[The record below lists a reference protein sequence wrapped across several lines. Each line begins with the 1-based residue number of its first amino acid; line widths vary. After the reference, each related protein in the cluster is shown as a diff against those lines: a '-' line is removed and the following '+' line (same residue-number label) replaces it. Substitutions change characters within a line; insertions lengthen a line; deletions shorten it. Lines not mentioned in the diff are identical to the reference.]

1 MGLLHKRS
9 SRYGAMVAA
18 VVANAIDG
26 TMSQSCDGGENGSR
40 TYRCLHVAHDCM
52 IMDHDIH
59 QME

>member
-1 MGLLHKRS
+1 
-9 SRYGAMVAA
+9 MVAA